1 MPPAKKL
8 RLAVIFGGR
17 STEHEVSLQSA
28 RNIVAALD
36 TDRFDP
42 VLIGIDKTGVWH
54 LSDASNYLL
63 HGADPALIALN
74 RSNREIAVTPGKAQ
88 EQWLERRTG
97 EILQQIDV
105 VFPIV
110 HGPLGE
116 DGSLQGLLKMAGVPF
131 VGSDVLGSAVCMD
144 KDVTKRLLRDAGL
157 PVTPYVTLTRR
168 TAAGLSFDDIVAK
181 LGSPLFVKPANLGS
195 SVGVSKVGTANEYA
209 QALETGFAFDH
220 KILVE
225 SAVVG
230 REIECAVMGNEAPV
244 ASACGEIV
252 LGSDFYSYDSKYID
266 AEAAQVVAP
275 AVIDAPTSERIRA
288 AAVAAFQVLECRGLA
303 RVDFFLRP
311 DGAIL
316 INEVN
321 TLPGFTQISMFPK
334 LWQAAGMTYPE
345 LVTRLIDLA
354 IERHREDAALKRSR

>member
-1 MPPAKKL
+1 MSPAKKL
-8 RLAVIFGGR
+8 RVAVIFGGR

-28 RNIVAALD
+28 RNIIAALD
-36 TDRFDP
+36 AERFEP
-42 VLIGIDKTGVWH
+42 VLIGIDKTGAWH
-54 LSDASNYLL
+54 LSEASSYLL
-63 HGADPALIALN
+63 HGEDPALIALN
-74 RSNREIAVTPGKAQ
+74 RSHREIAVTPGRTR
-88 EQWLERRTG
+88 EQWVERRTG
-97 EILQQIDV
+97 EIMPQIDV

-116 DGSLQGLLKMAGVPF
+116 DGSLQGLLKMASVPF

-157 PVTPYVTLTRR
+157 SVTPYVSLTRR
-168 TAAGLSFDDIVAK
+168 TAADLSFADIVAK

-195 SVGVSKVGTANEYA
+195 SVGVSRASTTEEYTR
-209 QALETGFAFDH
+209 ALEVGFTFDH

-230 REIECAVMGNEAPV
+230 REIECAVLGNAEPI

-266 AEAAQVVAP
+266 ANAAQVVAP
-275 AVIDAPTSERIRA
+275 AVIGPETSERIRA

-311 DGAIL
+311 DGEIL

-334 LWQAAGMTYPE
+334 LWQAAGMSYPE

-354 IERHREDAALKRSR
+354 IERHREDATLQRSR